1 MAAATTHHLWRTGQ
15 RMTTRLLATIG
26 LLATV
31 GCLPR
36 RDLQP
41 FVAVSGQYALMDAA
55 VGPTPAPLPAPDGK
69 CKACNGTGRLGDGRV
84 WTVCQ
89 SCGGDGIVGAA
100 CKDGK
105 CQTTTR

>member
-1 MAAATTHHLWRTGQ
+1 MI
-15 RMTTRLLATIG
+15 TRLLATIG

-41 FVAVSGQYALMDAA
+41 FIAVAGNYALLDAA
-55 VGPTPAPLPAPDGK
+55 VGPTPAPPPAPSNK

-84 WTVCQ
+84 WTQCQ
-89 SCGGDGIVGAA
+89 ACGGDGVAGAV

-105 CQTTTR
+105 CPNTTR

>member
-1 MAAATTHHLWRTGQ
+1 
-15 RMTTRLLATIG
+15 MTTRLLVTIG
-26 LLATV
+26 LLSSV

-41 FVAVSGQYALMDAA
+41 FIAVSGNYSLMSAA
-55 VGPTPAPLPAPDGK
+55 VGPTPAPLPAPESK

-84 WTVCQ
+84 WTQCEA
-89 SCGGDGIVGAA
+89 CGGDGVVGAA

-105 CQTTTR
+105 CPNTTR